1 MRAVM
6 CCWRPRLKLF
16 NYLALVLFLLVSCH
30 SLADPNTSKGLKQ
43 LCQTQLENT
52 ERQDCS
58 LLLGYHLALM
68 YNPSSE
74 GGSKFEICDEQ
85 ITNELFAR
93 KFVNFLELNPK
104 QESSSLYSVLKV
116 FFEQEIMCGT

>member
-1 MRAVM
+1 M
-6 CCWRPRLKLF
+6 
-16 NYLALVLFLLVSCH
+16 
-30 SLADPNTSKGLKQ
+30 
-43 LCQTQLENT
+43 
-52 ERQDCS
+52 
-58 LLLGYHLALM
+58 LLGYHLVLM

-74 GGSKFEICDEQ
+74 GGSKFEICDDK

-104 QESSSLYSVLKV
+104 QENSSLYSVLKV